1 MPRRG
6 RRVRTKPAPGSDPT
20 PGKSA
25 VLGNKET
32 EALDAGEAE
41 LNKQSDRLE
50 ELKRQK
56 PPHYS

>member
-1 MPRRG
+1 MLRKL

-20 PGKSA
+20 PGKNV
-25 VLGNKET
+25 VLGNQET
-32 EALDAGEAE
+32 VELDAGEAE
-41 LNKQSDRLE
+41 LNKQSVRLE